1 MHKRRR
7 IGQGNMGRG
16 FTLIE
21 IMTAVSVFAVVMVIS
36 MGAILGVFDANRKSD
51 SLKTVMDNLNFA
63 VDSMSREMRFGKN
76 YHCGT
81 GTLTTPQNCSSGGTL
96 VSFLSSDGQQIA
108 YRLNGT
114 QIEKSV
120 DGGSTYIAVTAPEIN
135 IESLSF
141 YVLGASPAPA
151 NTLQPRVLIKIKG
164 SAGSKAKTKSD
175 FSLQTLVSQRLQ
187 DK

>member
-1 MHKRRR
+1 MRYSHSQQNKTK
-7 IGQGNMGRG
+7 G

-21 IMTAVSVFAVVMVIS
+21 LMTAVSVFAVVMVIS
-36 MGAILGVFDANRKSD
+36 MGAILGVFDANRKSE

-76 YHCGT
+76 YHCGS
-81 GTLTTPQNCSSGGTL
+81 GTLTVPQNCSTGGGTQ
-96 VSFLSSDGQQIA
+96 VSFLSSGNEQIV
-108 YRLNGT
+108 YRLTGT

-120 DGGSTYIAVTAPEIN
+120 DGGLTYISVTAPEIQ
-135 IESLSF
+135 IESLTF

-151 NTLQPRVLIKIKG
+151 NTLQPKVLIKIKG
-164 SAGSKAKTKSD
+164 SAGSKIKTKSD
-175 FSLQTLVSQRLQ
+175 FALQTLVSQRLQ